1 MGLIYPSASGWI
13 TARSEQGKITTQNSL
28 IILPQKIDKVNKV
41 LLHLPNQNIEFD
53 DRDFDIIAKLSD
65 IYFDEQ
71 QTTSLENLDV
81 SKYIRLQL
89 CLGFLIHYIPIILG
103 TMSIMEQKLYW

>member
-53 DRDFDIIAKLSD
+53 DRDFDIM
-65 IYFDEQ
+65 
-71 QTTSLENLDV
+71 
-81 SKYIRLQL
+81 QL

>member
-53 DRDFDIIAKLSD
+53 EK
-65 IYFDEQ
+65 
-71 QTTSLENLDV
+71 EN
-81 SKYIRLQL
+81 
-89 CLGFLIHYIPIILG
+89 
-103 TMSIMEQKLYW
+103 

>member
-53 DRDFDIIAKLSD
+53 DRDVEIEISIHYKH
-65 IYFDEQ
+65 
-71 QTTSLENLDV
+71 
-81 SKYIRLQL
+81 IRLQL